1 YNFTLLHP
9 VPETNSSHVIGESTL
24 TWGLARTITAIGQ
37 DPIYT
42 IWRWNDC
49 CNN

>member
-1 YNFTLLHP
+1 MHP

-24 TWGLARTITAIGQ
+24 TWGLARTIPAIGQ